1 MAHNYTPV
9 PTTHTTFPLPDDGDP
24 ALAASVNSPIEDL
37 ADCVAYGIFPMA
49 AGGTIVLGG
58 TLVWSGTAIYHN
70 VTSVEFGGSVTI
82 GGGPGAYS
90 LLVARDA
97 SFIEDVSLGSSAADA
112 ITINGTLTV
121 QNNAQIG
128 NSGTDALDVRS
139 AATFNG
145 TANFVSPVEFF
156 SAVTVNEDGA
166 LTCDGTAT
174 FNGNVTIGS
183 GSDDSLDVLSTTL
196 FRGQVTIGNDS
207 GSEGFTVNSPT
218 NFEDTVEFNANV
230 QIGTSGTELNVNAP
244 TLFRSDV
251 TLGNS
256 SADDVEVIGSCDIQ
270 NLAAAMGFT
279 GSGRIPLRP
288 VLVPNSNTTYT
299 VSSGN
304 FFHMVGTTLTATRD
318 YTFDGSSAVD
328 GDHFIFVSRDE
339 AFDIDLQVTVDGGF
353 ITGTTLPAAGD
364 KIVIF
369 VRTAGSWVMAVRLVA

>member
-1 MAHNYTPV
+1 MAHNYTPSATYHATYPV
-9 PTTHTTFPLPDDGDP
+9 PDDGDP
-24 ALAASVNSPIEDL
+24 AIAASVNSPLEDL
-37 ADCVAYGIFPMA
+37 ADGLAYGVGPMA
-49 AGGTIVLGG
+49 SGGTIVLGG
-58 TLVWSGTAIYHN
+58 ALAWSGTAIYHN

-82 GGGPGAYS
+82 GGGPGAYT

-97 SFIEDVSLGSSAADA
+97 SFTEDVSLGSSAADA
-112 ITINGTLTV
+112 ITINGTLSVTANATIGV
-121 QNNAQIG
+121 SGSSALSVIASTTFSNN
-128 NSGTDALDVRS
+128 V
-139 AATFNG
+139 TFNG
-145 TANFVSPVEFF
+145 AVS
-156 SAVTVNEDGA
+156 SAFTFEVTGTLECDGA
-166 LTCDGTAT
+166 AT
-174 FNGNVTIGS
+174 FNGNVTIGDS
-183 GSDDSLDVLSTTL
+183 SSDSLDVLSTVL
-196 FRGQVTIGNDS
+196 LRGQVTIGNDS

-230 QIGTSGTELNVNAP
+230 EVGNSGTELNVNAP

-256 SADDVEVIGSCDIQ
+256 SADDVEIIGSCDIQ

-279 GSGRIPLRP
+279 GSGRVPLRP

-304 FFHMVGTTLTATRD
+304 IFHMVGTTLTATRD

-339 AFDIDLQVTVDGGF
+339 AFDIDLQVTVDGSF
-353 ITGTTLPAAGD
+353 VTGTTLPAAGD